1 MNIPLIFLPDFLL
14 GFRSYNIEEIRFLES
29 LAAESRI
36 LDKNLI
42 IDYFG
47 MRIDP
52 DYEPAQEARRG
63 EVIEKAPFPTDT
75 VLAEGIEYAALAQSL
90 MRSGGHFNLV
100 EVGAGWGPWI
110 TLAAICGRRLGKSRI
125 EITAIEADHE
135 RFGALRRHL
144 ALNELVPITAPVDGT
159 DGDLVWHLYE
169 SIAWFD
175 DAGARWPEGKLAD
188 AGRQAHKADN
198 NSLQDYRGRPAVFSN
213 RPSISLSRIIQRHEW
228 VDLLHIDLQGVET
241 ALISSA
247 LNDLNDKVCR
257 LFVGT
262 HSRLIEGELLA
273 LLFREGWLL
282 EREEPCLFRTGAG
295 GASIEGLTIRD
306 GGQLWVNPRFDG

>member
-1 MNIPLIFLPDFLL
+1 MAIPPSFLPNFLF
-14 GFRSYNIEEIRFLES
+14 GFRSYNLEDIRFLES
-29 LAAESRI
+29 LAASSR
-36 LDKNLI
+36 LSDPKLI

-63 EVIEKAPFPTDT
+63 EVIGKAPFPTDT
-75 VLAEGIEYAALAQSL
+75 FLAEGIEYAALAQSL
-90 MRSGGHFNLV
+90 MHAGGRFSLI

-135 RFGALRRHL
+135 RFSALRRHL
-144 ALNELVPITAPVDGT
+144 ALNQLVPVTALDDGA
-159 DGDLVWHLYE
+159 DGDLVWRLHE
-169 SIAWFD
+169 AVAWFD
-175 DAGARWPEGKLAD
+175 DAGARWPEGELAD
-188 AGRQAHKADN
+188 AGRQALEAGN
-198 NSLQDYRGRPAVFSN
+198 ISLQDYRGRLAVFSK
-213 RPSISLSRIIQRHEW
+213 RPSIPLSRIVQMHER

-241 ALISSA
+241 VLISRA
-247 LNDLNDKVCR
+247 LTDLNDKVRR

-273 LLFREGWLL
+273 LMFREGWLL
-282 EREEPCLFRTGAG
+282 EREEPCLFRTAAG
-295 GASIEGLTIRD
+295 NASIEGLTIRD
-306 GGQLWVNPRFDG
+306 GGQLWVNPRLNG